1 MQIYVKDIIE
11 TKTNKKLHLPGRGGK
26 QSEDLR
32 QSSFLKT
39 ASAWGV
45 SAGGFFLH
53 QTSFYTK
60 LFYSGQEL
68 PKWNSLPLNTPLPSC
83 LIAIHGQEYPLPRE
97 TVMFSRAKMFGKIKK
112 HSFILFC
119 LSTALLAICLK
130 CQVNCQVSCQN
141 YSGVVPS
148 RPFSK
153 FQQRFVLISSLMNF
167 LTWVQS
173 NKASWPTQASH
184 MWSILTVQI

>member
-1 MQIYVKDIIE
+1 MIAVCIYGAGLPPPHAECRNNSYMLIVVMQIYVKDIIE
-11 TKTNKKLHLPGRGGK
+11 TKTNKKLHLPGTGGK
-26 QSEDLR
+26 QSEDIR
-32 QSSFLKT
+32 QSSFFWKT

-97 TVMFSRAKMFGKIKK
+97 PVMFSRSKMFGKIKK
-112 HSFILFC
+112 HSFILFVC
-119 LSTALLAICLK
+119 LLPC
-130 CQVNCQVSCQN
+130 
-141 YSGVVPS
+141 
-148 RPFSK
+148 
-153 FQQRFVLISSLMNF
+153 
-167 LTWVQS
+167 
-173 NKASWPTQASH
+173 
-184 MWSILTVQI
+184 